1 MCNGL
6 PSLKVVSLVVVACL
20 AACLVGGVVAFQM
33 WAGQVSWQYEQI
45 NMDFTVAGE
54 QNIDLGLV
62 VGQETKTVT
71 YTVSN
76 TGNVPVTVVGS
87 ATITGSVTTSWDR
100 TEATIPVGS
109 SIDFVL
115 SLVISG
121 EGNVAVNFDLKE

>member
-1 MCNGL
+1 M

-87 ATITGSVTTSWDR
+87 ATITGGVSVSWDQ

-109 SIDFVL
+109 SGDFVL

-121 EGNVAVNFDLKE
+121 EGNVTVNFDLKE

>member
-1 MCNGL
+1 
-6 PSLKVVSLVVVACL
+6 LKVVSLVVVACL

-87 ATITGSVTTSWDR
+87 ATITGGVSVSWDQ

-109 SIDFVL
+109 SGDFVL

-121 EGNVAVNFDLKE
+121 EGNVTVNFDLKE

>member
-1 MCNGL
+1 M
-6 PSLKVVSLVVVACL
+6 PSLKVVSGVL
-20 AACLVGGVVAFQM
+20 AAVLAVCLVGGVAAFQM
-33 WAGQVSWQYEQI
+33 WAGQISWQYEQI

-76 TGNVPVTVVGS
+76 TGNVPVTVVAS
-87 ATITGSVTTSWDR
+87 AVVAGAVTSSWDR
-100 TEATIPVGS
+100 TEATIAVGAS
-109 SIDFVL
+109 ADYIL

-121 EGNVAVNFDLKE
+121 EGNVAVDFNLKE

>member
-1 MCNGL
+1 MGNGL

-33 WAGQVSWQYEQI
+33 WAGQISWQYEQI

-54 QNIDLGLV
+54 QSIDLGLV

>member
-1 MCNGL
+1 MYNGL

-76 TGNVPVTVVGS
+76 TGNVPCTVVAS
-87 ATITGSVTTSWDR
+87 AELSGDVTSSWDH
-100 TEATIPVGS
+100 TEAALAVGAEAE
-109 SIDFVL
+109 FTL

-121 EGNVAVNFDLKE
+121 EGHVQVQFNLKE

>member
-1 MCNGL
+1 M
-6 PSLKVVSLVVVACL
+6 SLVVVACL

-87 ATITGSVTTSWDR
+87 ATITGGVSVSWDQ

-109 SIDFVL
+109 SGDFVL

-121 EGNVAVNFDLKE
+121 EGNVVVNFDLKE

>member
-87 ATITGSVTTSWDR
+87 ATITGGVSVSWDQ

-109 SIDFVL
+109 SGDFVL

-121 EGNVAVNFDLKE
+121 EGNVTVNFDLKE